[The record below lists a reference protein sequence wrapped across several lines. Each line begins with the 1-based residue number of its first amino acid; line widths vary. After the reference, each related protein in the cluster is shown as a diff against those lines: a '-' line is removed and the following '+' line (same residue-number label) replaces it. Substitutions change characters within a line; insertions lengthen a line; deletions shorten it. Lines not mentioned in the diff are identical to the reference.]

1 MKLPANLKSAMPLIV
16 WLAFF
21 VAAPAHAAIDNSGL
35 LDNVLA
41 RYSAA
46 AASWAGVITDAATW
60 LFWTLVVI
68 SMVWTFGMMALRKAD
83 IGEFFAEFVRFTI
96 FTGFFWWLLI
106 NGPNFASSIY
116 DSLRQIAGDATGL
129 GSGLSP
135 SGVVDVGFEIFDR
148 VLDQSS
154 VWSPADSFAGILMA
168 GIILVILALIGVN
181 MLLLLAAGWVLAY
194 GGVFFLGFGGSRW
207 TSDMAINYYKT
218 VLGVAAQLMA
228 MVLLIGI
235 GKTFLDDYYNQMSE
249 GISLKEMGV
258 MLIVAVILLVLVTK
272 VPQMLAGVI
281 TGASVGGAG
290 IGSFGAGA
298 ALGAAGM
305 AAAAA
310 ATGGAAMAAGAS
322 NMAGGAQA
330 LMAAFSKANENV
342 ANGSDIMS
350 AFTGGGGDGGGDGG
364 GGGGGGMPAEESTG
378 DTPFAQAAGFGSG
391 ESSGGAQA
399 SSGGESSNGGES
411 SSSSSSD
418 QGSTETASADT
429 GSADGQSSSEGQGDS
444 SSGAQAATAA
454 AATGGFMAGATK
466 AGRVAADTG
475 ANLAKGTGAVAKA
488 KAGQMKAKAMQRIG
502 ETTGGKIAAAIK
514 GQGQGQGGGD
524 TGNAGG
530 SGSSESGASDSS
542 PSFGSD
548 SLSGGN
554 GGGWVNQTGGFDALS
569 SEDQDKARQS
579 HAEWQARDPEKH
591 SFDVGDYVSY
601 AQERQQERNEEVAS
615 FVNKGRSA

>member
-21 VAAPAHAAIDNSGL
+21 VAAPAHAAIDNSGV

-116 DSLRQIAGDATGL
+116 DSLRQIAGNATGL

-154 VWSPADSFAGILMA
+154 VWSPVDSFAGILMA
-168 GIILVILALIGVN
+168 LIILVILALIGIN

-235 GKTFLDDYYNQMSE
+235 GKTFLDDYYNSMSE

-322 NMAGGAQA
+322 NMLGGAQA
-330 LMAAFSKANENV
+330 LMAAFNKASENV

-350 AFTGGGGDGGGDGG
+350 AFSGGGDGGGS
-364 GGGGGGMPAEESTG
+364 GGGMPAEESTG
-378 DTPFAQAAGFGSG
+378 DTPFAQAAGFGG

-399 SSGGESSNGGES
+399 SGGGESSG
-411 SSSSSSD
+411 SSD
-418 QGSTETASADT
+418 QGSTETASTDTET

-444 SSGAQAATAA
+444 SSGDQAAKAV
-454 AATGGFMAGATK
+454 ATGGFMAGAAK
-466 AGRVAADTG
+466 AGRIAADTG

-488 KAGQMKAKAMQRIG
+488 KAGQMKAKALERIG

-514 GQGQGQGGGD
+514 GQGQKGQGGSE
-524 TGNAGG
+524 TGNAGD

-542 PSFGSD
+542 PSFDSD

-591 SFDVGDYVSY
+591 TFDVGDYVSY